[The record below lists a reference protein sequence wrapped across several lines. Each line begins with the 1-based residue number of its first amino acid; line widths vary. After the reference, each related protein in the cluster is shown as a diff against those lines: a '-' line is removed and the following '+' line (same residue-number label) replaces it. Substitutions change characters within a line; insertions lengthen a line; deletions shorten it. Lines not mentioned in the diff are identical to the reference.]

1 MANKVLLYLC
11 DCCQAPSEW
20 PFSWWFWFK
29 NENALTSSL
38 SLCTAV
44 GIDFFGRLGAW
55 VLVGWNV
62 QGKKVCG
69 HVWVSRV
76 IPTGKHDHNIQ
87 IPTMQKFQSG
97 TVIYIH
103 SSQVLIH
110 THSLTATTNSL
121 GPIEQQHQLGPT
133 PPRQL
138 AFGRQLNS
146 RKSFIPFHT

>member
-1 MANKVLLYLC
+1 MANKVFLY
-11 DCCQAPSEW
+11 CCQAPSEW

-29 NENALTSSL
+29 NESALTSPL
-38 SLCTAV
+38 SLCSWNWLFWWS
-44 GIDFFGRLGAW
+44 GGLG
-55 VLVGWNV
+55 LGWNV

-103 SSQVLIH
+103 SGQVLIHTH

-133 PPRQL
+133 LPPRQL